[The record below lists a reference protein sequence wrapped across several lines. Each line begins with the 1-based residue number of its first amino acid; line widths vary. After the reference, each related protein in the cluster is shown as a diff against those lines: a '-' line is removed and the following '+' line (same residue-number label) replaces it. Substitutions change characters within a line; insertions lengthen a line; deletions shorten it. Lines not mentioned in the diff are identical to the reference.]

1 MMVSDKNSTVPDPTF
16 CLSIAGKS
24 IGLYIDDES
33 LAEYIKNKYLV
44 YLTNDIPQSHIS
56 LFWRECSVDPPLTLP
71 RTIFESEKITISSDG
86 AKGYYDFN
94 NRIGELSV
102 SLKNPQIIIE
112 NYLRLI
118 YAITIFSSGGLLLH
132 SAGII
137 RKERAYI
144 FFGHSG
150 SGKTTISRISKKSTV
165 LSDDLV
171 ILLPSSNHWVA
182 HATPFWNPIE
192 GQFVHTSA
200 SINGLYHLVQDRK
213 VFKVKL
219 SKSKALAELLSNVP
233 IIPLF
238 PEMNNRLLERG
249 LNIINSL
256 PIYALHF
263 LPDSSFWDVIDE

>member
-1 MMVSDKNSTVPDPTF
+1 MVSDNNSTVPDPTF
-16 CLSIAGKS
+16 CISIAGKS
-24 IGLYIDDES
+24 LGLHIDNES
-33 LAEYIKNKYLV
+33 LAEYIKDRYLV
-44 YLTNDIPQSHIS
+44 YLTNDTPQGNIS
-56 LFWRECSVDPPLTLP
+56 LFWGECSEDPPLKSP
-71 RTIFESEKITISSDG
+71 STIFESEKIRITSEG
-86 AKGYYDFN
+86 ADGYYDFN
-94 NRIGELSV
+94 NQIGELFF

-112 NYLRLI
+112 YYLRLI
-118 YAITIFSSGGLLLH
+118 YAITIFRSGGLLLH

-150 SGKTTISRISKKSTV
+150 SGKTTISRISKNSIV

-171 ILLPSSNHWVA
+171 ILLPSSNRWVA
-182 HATPFWNPIE
+182 HATPFWNHID
-192 GQFVHTSA
+192 GQFVQASA
-200 SINGLYHLVQDRK
+200 LINSLYRLVKDRK

-219 SKSKALAELLSNVP
+219 SKSYALAELLSNVP